1 MRNNHESYGLS
12 FNILP
17 VCPSTKSLL
26 QTEVS
31 YETLPVTFIH
41 LVPEISAR
49 VQERGG
55 VGTTPPRHPQPP
67 PTPEHWRSFSP
78 VSPEGQPDATRE
90 TALTLPPGPPHPTRC
105 GGRKG
110 HCAGRKE

>member
-41 LVPEISAR
+41 WVPEISAR
-49 VQERGG
+49 AQKRGG
-55 VGTTPPRHPQPP
+55 VGTTPSPSPPRTP
-67 PTPEHWRSFSP
+67 PTPEH
-78 VSPEGQPDATRE
+78 
-90 TALTLPPGPPHPTRC
+90 
-105 GGRKG
+105 
-110 HCAGRKE
+110 